1 MKGSKEKRRRL
12 TFMSNTDCSLVT
24 LIQASGVLCPH
35 KIHNYSSGLLQLG
48 LPAPASLW
56 KTYVLATGSFCL
68 LCPLIHLLIL
78 VSITT
83 SSVGKAGMAEGQTGP
98 ITQKSRIWSFHP
110 LVPYPTC
117 INLPHDFGYELSV
130 PWTLDRVPAMCKA
143 HIEAAIV
150 SR

>member
-12 TFMSNTDCSLVT
+12 TFMPNTDCSLVT

-78 VSITT
+78 AYMLLLLLDYKLLPGRNSALYKMSLTKRKELNFVLNTIGWVWQLFPTSIFIPDG
-83 SSVGKAGMAEGQTGP
+83 SPDNFFFFNFVRKLSNVKVG
-98 ITQKSRIWSFHP
+98 
-110 LVPYPTC
+110 
-117 INLPHDFGYELSV
+117 
-130 PWTLDRVPAMCKA
+130 
-143 HIEAAIV
+143 
-150 SR
+150 